1 MARDEQA
8 PSQEELLRRRLER
21 ELLLRR
27 FLTPEA
33 RARLTNV
40 RMVKPEKAELVE
52 EYIIRMASAGRI
64 KEPLSDEQV
73 KALLGALEEPK
84 REFKIRWA

>member
-1 MARDEQA
+1 MAKDEQA
-8 PSQEELLRRRLER
+8 SQEELLRRRLER

-27 FLTPEA
+27 YLTPEA
-33 RARLTNV
+33 RARLANV
-40 RMVKPEKAELVE
+40 RMVRPEKAELVE
-52 EYIIRMASAGRI
+52 EYVIRMAAAGRI

-73 KALLGALEEPK
+73 KVLLGALEEPK